1 MSVEKRRRPIAIGK
15 TGVMLPCTMAWT
27 AMGMKGVVVAALVS
41 VAAGE
46 GVMTK
51 KVGVSCVGAG
61 VWLAADSVAVG
72 DATTDVAVASGVGAC
87 GAAVGR
93 FINNRTAATAT
104 ESRPPIRDQR
114 ARLTYLR
121 FMR

>member
-1 MSVEKRRRPIAIGK
+1 MGK

-27 AMGMKGVVVAALVS
+27 AMGMKGVVVAALVL

-51 KVGVSCVGAG
+51 NGGVACAGTGLGVGPG
-61 VWLAADSVAVG
+61 SVAVG
-72 DATTDVAVASGVGAC
+72 DAETDVWVASGVGVGG
-87 GAAVGR
+87 GAAGR
-93 FINNRTAATAT
+93 LRKNNEAATAT
-104 ESRPPIRDQR
+104 ESRPPIRPQR
-114 ARLTYLR
+114 ARATYLR